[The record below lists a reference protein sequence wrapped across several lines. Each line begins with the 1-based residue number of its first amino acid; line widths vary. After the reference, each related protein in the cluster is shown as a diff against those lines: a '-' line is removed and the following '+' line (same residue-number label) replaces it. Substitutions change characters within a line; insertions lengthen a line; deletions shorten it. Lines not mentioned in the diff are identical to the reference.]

1 MTTDTDFQR
10 ATPPQREDARDL
22 IARLCREMGVTA
34 VAQALEA
41 SEPDETRAATTPLIA
56 IAA

>member
-1 MTTDTDFQR
+1 MTTDTHFQR

-22 IARLCREMGVTA
+22 IARLCREMGVAA

-41 SEPDETRAATTPLIA
+41 EPAASLAAPTPLIA
-56 IAA
+56 LAA